1 MTNGLNETPKEYNP
15 EYCHYK
21 HELINKDTE
30 EKIILHLCY
39 VHALIINNAIE
50 RVINEPTQS

>member
-1 MTNGLNETPKEYNP
+1 MKCDKTDCKRKATER
-15 EYCHYK
+15 
-21 HELINKDTE
+21 IDVVNKDTE